1 MRSRNHPSFNKVLR
15 GHIPDLGQAAL
26 VVSGTRDA
34 RVVTRYLRRLDEW
47 LKRAMPPPL
56 AVEEEAQA
64 RLIFHELWRQK
75 PERYRPG
82 GSFRLTEVIDAQMSP
97 ELGPV
102 GNCLGLTLFYNCL
115 LERQGIVAQAVFLPN
130 AFGRGPHVFSLLVTP
145 GGFVDVENILPDGF
159 DYAGHRD
166 AVGRTTWGNREL
178 IAEVLAAEGNELFEA
193 QQLQEAVEKYRAVI
207 ELNPRHPSA
216 HLNLGMALS
225 QLGRLS
231 EAEEAFEEAT

>member
-1 MRSRNHPSFNKVLR
+1 MAKHTSYQDVLR

-34 RVVTRYLRRLDEW
+34 RVVTRYLRRLDDW
-47 LKRAMPPPL
+47 LESAIVAPCPTG
-56 AVEEEAQA
+56 EAQA
-64 RLIFHELWRQK
+64 RLVFQELWRQK
-75 PERYRPG
+75 PQRYQPG
-82 GSFRLTEVIDAQMSP
+82 GSFRLTEVIDAQMGP
-97 ELGPV
+97 GLGPV
-102 GNCLGLTLFYNCL
+102 GNCLGLTLLYNAL
-115 LERQGIVAQAVFLPN
+115 LERWGMDVGAVYLPH
-130 AFGRGPHVFSLLVTP
+130 AFRGGPHAFSLVLTP
-145 GGFVDVENILPDGF
+145 GGSVDVENILPDGF

-193 QQLQEAVEKYRAVI
+193 QRLQEAVEKYRAAI

-216 HLNLGMALS
+216 HLNLGMTLS